1 MIREALTLYQTTLR
15 KPSFTIYCLDFSG
28 SMAGNGESQVKS
40 AMRALLDQQQASQY
54 FLQATPRD
62 VSVVIRFNDGLYPDL
77 RVAGNDPTKLSAFER
92 DRPDSLVEGP
102 MYQAAIHGLEI
113 IRTESNEDY
122 FPAIILMTDGKSD
135 DHASEL
141 QNYINQYGM
150 TDVPIFSIEFG
161 SADPSQLNKVATLT
175 SGQVF
180 NGKDDLIS
188 AFRIA
193 KGYN

>member
-1 MIREALTLYQTTLR
+1 
-15 KPSFTIYCLDFSG
+15 
-28 SMAGNGESQVKS
+28 
-40 AMRALLDQQQASQY
+40 MRALLDQQQASQY

-77 RVAGNDPTKLSAFER
+77 RVAGNDPTKLSDMLSEIGQTQAGGGT
-92 DRPDSLVEGP
+92 D

-135 DHASEL
+135 DHSSEL
-141 QNYINQYGM
+141 QDDINQYGM

-161 SADPSQLNKVATLT
+161 SAYLHSLT
-175 SGQVF
+175 
-180 NGKDDLIS
+180 KW
-188 AFRIA
+188 RH
-193 KGYN
+193 